1 MDHLKIL
8 ASDLKKK
15 FSDLKQVYF
24 PMWVMQPM
32 LVNLSDVSIQS
43 QELSE
48 IENDESVK
56 TNLFNIKKA
65 MAWFVMRHKQNSQ
78 V

>member
-1 MDHLKIL
+1 
-8 ASDLKKK
+8 
-15 FSDLKQVYF
+15 
-24 PMWVMQPM
+24 MWVMQPM